1 MTEPEALALLEIN
14 VPLAAEPLMAA
25 YEYKT
30 VLALYQISATAWNV
44 LRASA
49 HVCRQKAAR
58 SAEMHARGA
67 DATQEQQVFA
77 NWMRLAEEF
86 DKRADAASA
95 ETVIAATATN
105 PYAGSVVAYN
115 VAVW

>member
-1 MTEPEALALLEIN
+1 VTETEALALLEIN

-67 DATQEQQVFA
+67 DGTQEQHVPA
-77 NWMRLAEEF
+77 NWMRLAEGF
-86 DKRADAASA
+86 DRMADAESA
-95 ETVIAATATN
+95 ATVIAATATN